1 MERFHRHKDK
11 ILIPMLAL
19 LVAGLTLCLL
29 HLMKES
35 EAALTEEQIKEKR
48 YLSGFVSIHKSLS
61 DLRSLCLNGNFDAAY
76 DTFLELQYQWQKQD
90 AMAATIKNPDAAAF
104 KHYPSDS
111 LVRLEIL
118 LNQLSMNVH
127 NTSVRS
133 LLIKE
138 IKKLHE
144 GIDKIRDPRM

>member
-1 MERFHRHKDK
+1 
-11 ILIPMLAL
+11 MLAL
-19 LVAGLTLCLL
+19 LVAGLTLCLF
-29 HLMKES
+29 HLMKEP
-35 EAALTEEQIKEKR
+35 ETALTDHQIREKK
-48 YLSGFVSIHKSLS
+48 YQTGFISIHKSLS
-61 DLRSLCLNGNFDAAY
+61 DLRNLCLNGHFDAAH

-90 AMAATIKNPDAAAF
+90 VMAKTLEISHPLI

-118 LNQLSMNVH
+118 LNQLSMNVP
-127 NTSVRS
+127 NTSLRF

-144 GIDKIRDPRM
+144 SIDRIQNSVHSSL